1 VSLGHAIRSPA
12 MVVPGGHG
20 RSAADVRREVDS
32 LLWYHTIDVAP
43 GVATKGWWDL
53 RHALPLLPFPDLT
66 GKRCLD
72 IGTWDGFYA
81 FEMERRG
88 AAEVVALDLA
98 DLADIDY
105 PPEVR
110 ADPTFDPSTPSDQP
124 RSVGFHLLH
133 ELLGSKVKWHPG
145 SVYDVADLGLGTFDF
160 VMLGNLLIHLRDP
173 VRALDA
179 VRRVVGGKLLVA
191 DELYLQ
197 TQLLSRRRPLF
208 QLRGMGRDFQ
218 WWLANEAG
226 MRQMLHCGGFA
237 VEQTSRPFLLR
248 PGSTMRPTLDPKAL
262 ARRAA
267 HYAIAKD
274 ATPGGHLQRA
284 YLAVP
289 RFA

>member
-1 VSLGHAIRSPA
+1 VN
-12 MVVPGGHG
+12 
-20 RSAADVRREVDS
+20 DVQRRLDE
-32 LLWYHTIDVAP
+32 LFWYHTVDVAP

-53 RHALPLLPFPDLT
+53 RHALPRLPFPDLT

-88 AAEVVALDLA
+88 AGEVVALDLE

-124 RSVGFHLLH
+124 RNAGFHLLH
-133 ELLGSKVKWHPG
+133 ELLGSSVRFHTG
-145 SVYDVADLGLGTFDF
+145 SIYDVADLDLGTFDF

-179 VRRVVGGKLLVA
+179 VRRVTGGNLLVA

-197 TQLLSRRRPLF
+197 TQVISRRRPLF

-226 MRQMLHCGGFA
+226 MRQMLHCGGFR
-237 VEQTSRPFLLR
+237 VERASEPFLLR
-248 PGSTMRPTLDPKAL
+248 PGSPPRPSLAPKAV
-262 ARRAA
+262 ATRAA
-267 HYAIAKD
+267 HWAFTRD
-274 ATPGGHLQRA
+274 ATPGGHLQKA
-284 YLAVP
+284 YLATP

>member
-1 VSLGHAIRSPA
+1 MAKTGAGDRT
-12 MVVPGGHG
+12 
-20 RSAADVRREVDS
+20 AADLRREIDG

-43 GVATKGWWDL
+43 GVATQGWWDL
-53 RHALPLLPFPDLT
+53 RHALPLLPFPDLA

-88 AAEVVALDLA
+88 ASEVVALDLP
-98 DLADIDY
+98 DLSDIDY

-110 ADPTFDPSTPSDQP
+110 ADSTFDPGKPSDQP
-124 RSVGFHLLH
+124 RSAGFQLLH
-133 ELLGSKVKWHPG
+133 KLLGSSVEWKPG
-145 SVYDVADLGLGTFDF
+145 SVYDLAELGLGKFDF

-179 VRRVVGGKLLVA
+179 VRSVTGGKLLVA

-197 TQLLSRRRPLF
+197 TQLISRRRPLF

-226 MRQMLHCGGFA
+226 MRQMLHCGGFT
-237 VEQTSRPFLLR
+237 VEQTSKPFLLR
-248 PGSTMRPTLDPKAL
+248 PGTAPRPSLSPKSL

-267 HYAIAKD
+267 HYAFTGD
-274 ATPGGHLQRA
+274 STPGGHLQRA
-284 YLAVP
+284 YLASP